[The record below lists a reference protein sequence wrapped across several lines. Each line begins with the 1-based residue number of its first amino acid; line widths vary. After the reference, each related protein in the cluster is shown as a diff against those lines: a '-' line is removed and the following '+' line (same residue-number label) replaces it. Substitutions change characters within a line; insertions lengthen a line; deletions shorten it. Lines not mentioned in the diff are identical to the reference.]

1 MNHTQQIENF
11 PESLNAFCEKYN
23 RKRYSGRAPA
33 GAHNIYH
40 LQIIDADGNVTSER
54 FAMNLLTNDG
64 FNRLSDS
71 NTNDYGAYVRLWI
84 GKTPAGQTL
93 PDPKFTDTTLTSRI
107 TTIRAVDYNN
117 QSRGYV
123 YRSWDSRTM
132 AAMQFDRESG
142 LIYQRST
149 IGTFMYDYNP
159 SGFPD
164 SVDISEVGLTFYMND
179 SDWDV
184 ETHPLSTK
192 AIVVDANGDPAPI
205 TKNKDQRLII
215 TVYFSAGIYASAI
228 NDLWSKGIYM
238 VICPAILIW
247 SALIRGTIY
256 GVYSNYYQGNCQ
268 IPNFYTSKISDVNSY
283 TGMKQRFYDAGYMGK
298 YCVNEKTNSDGSLLK
313 KRTHSISSVLFENRH
328 EYVDGIWIWDDNW
341 RFSILDDHDKLETPE
356 ELVSTKVYTNSTT
369 DMSLSRTFA
378 LPHQDLVDPNYSSSD
393 DQTNGQVR
401 YLVPR
406 STYTHYGEL
415 PVVDFNMTSSYMY
428 NHVTK
433 DWDIPDNF
441 VNAPNAWYGN
451 SFIVMTGAYLTDHNN
466 VNRWCSVF
474 INSHTDIPITAI
486 SVSVSN
492 VRIVATDAYW
502 DPSQWHEISDIK
514 HISSD
519 DNGFNCQTA
528 RYYIDITD
536 KARYMI
542 PTRNQ
547 TYHRYI
553 PEHEARTINIP
564 PNKNN
569 GDFYDRYIFDLY
581 GNPGHKVFASDKNN
595 WIAGRDYVVYP
606 DLTDTTGA
614 SDKSIFLC
622 DCQTEDYYQINDTK
636 FYGNP
641 IYRFATDDFIVV
653 MHYANN
659 KYGTDGQYRRQHQR
673 FKVFRLYDNWNDT
686 VDDPSN
692 PTGIKD
698 VYEMEFPVRANTST
712 TSINRVWL
720 SWSSKGYLVASD
732 TNGDQSVYCLNLY
745 GGQDGYTPEV
755 FKIPNAV
762 WGTVIDR
769 TSHVVYRNQDN
780 PRIVSIYDIETRT
793 VIDTFTIPD
802 GYNQTYRVTAGF
814 GDYIYF
820 TVTETSSGSLSTF
833 VYLMNEHRLVHM
845 PDWDDLALHTSTQY
859 TMTCQ
864 NIDGAYEP
872 SGGST
877 ILTFDDFMI
886 TSTCRYLGDYTYT
899 YTYVYTSKDPTNP
912 KNLAGNYITA
922 SDMRGTKGYNT
933 ANKLSVLATC
943 RDSIVLTPDG
953 KHLLWLTANKY
964 KDQGVPYYNN
974 SSVPRYASINYFVI
988 DMGYLLDG
996 NTISDVPEAQAAYW
1010 CGETNYNSGW
1020 HSAKSGG
1027 IAYWH
1032 NGIVTTNS
1040 TGVMNWFPLEGWL
1053 AHKVTGTTRTI
1064 QSYNN
1069 PRRISGKT
1077 FTYYLSNGT
1086 VDPGV

>member
-1 MNHTQQIENF
+1 MNHAQQIENF

-23 RKRYSGRAPA
+23 HKRYGGRAPA

-64 FNRLSDS
+64 FNRLSGSDTA
-71 NTNDYGAYVRLWI
+71 NYGMYVRLWI
-84 GKTPAGQTL
+84 GKTPDGQPL
-93 PDPKFTDTTLTSRI
+93 PEPTFTDTALTSRI

-117 QSRGYV
+117 QSNGYV
-123 YRSWDSRTM
+123 YRQNNLNM
-132 AAMQFDRESG
+132 FAMQFDRDSG

-149 IGTFMYDYNP
+149 VGTFMYDYNP
-159 SGFPD
+159 AGFPD
-164 SVDISEVGLTFYMND
+164 SVDISEVGLTFYQND
-179 SDWDV
+179 YDWDA
-184 ETHPLSTK
+184 ESHWLSTK
-192 AIVVDANGDPAPI
+192 ATVVDENGDPAPI

-215 TVYFSAGIYASAI
+215 TVYFSAGIYANTI
-228 NDLWSKGIYM
+228 NDLWSRGIYM

-247 SALIRGTIY
+247 PATSRGILY
-256 GVYSNYYQGNCQ
+256 GVYSNYFQGNCQ
-268 IPNFYTSKISDVNSY
+268 LPNFYNEQVNQVNPY
-283 TGMKQRFYDAGYMGK
+283 TGMKQRFYDVGYMGK
-298 YCVNEKTNSDGSLLK
+298 YCVNEQTNSDGSLLK
-313 KRTHSISSVLFENRH
+313 KRTHPISEILLENRH
-328 EYVDGIWIWDDNW
+328 EYVDGIWIWDNNW

-356 ELVSTKVYTNSTT
+356 ELVSTKVYTNSPT
-369 DMSLSRTFA
+369 DMSLSKTFA
-378 LPHQDLVDPNYSSSD
+378 LPHQDVADTSSGSD
-393 DQTNGQVR
+393 EQTSKQVR
-401 YLVPR
+401 YLVPK
-406 STYTHYGEL
+406 TWYTHYGEL

-441 VNAPNAWYGN
+441 INAPNAWYGN

-474 INSHTDIPITAI
+474 INSRTDIPITAI

-502 DPSQWHEISDIK
+502 DPSQWHEIDITN
-514 HISSD
+514 IPSD

-528 RYYIDITD
+528 KYYIDITD
-536 KARYMI
+536 KVRYMI

-547 TYHRYI
+547 TYHRYA
-553 PEHEARTINIP
+553 PTHESRTINIT

-569 GDFYDRYIFDLY
+569 GDFYGRYLLDMY
-581 GNPGHKVFASDKNN
+581 CNPGHKIFASDKNN

-622 DCQTEDYYQINDTK
+622 DCQADDYYQLNDTK

-641 IYRFATDDFIVV
+641 IYRFATDDFIVI

-673 FKVFRLYDNWNDT
+673 FRVFRLYDNWNDT

-698 VYEMEFPVRANTST
+698 VYDMEFPVRANTST

-732 TNGDQSVYCLNLY
+732 TDGDKSVYCLNLY

-755 FKIPNAV
+755 FNIPNAI
-762 WGTVIDR
+762 WGYAIDR
-769 TSHVVYRNQDN
+769 TSLVVYQHQDDNQTM
-780 PRIVSIYDIETRT
+780 SIYDLETRT
-793 VIDTFTIPD
+793 VVDTFTIPE
-802 GYNQTYRVTAGF
+802 GYTKTYRVTAGF
-814 GDYIYF
+814 SGCIYF

-833 VYLMNEHRLVHM
+833 VYLINEHRLVHM
-845 PDWDDLALHTSTQY
+845 PDWDDVALHTSTQSTY
-859 TMTCQ
+859 SCQ
-864 NIDGAYEP
+864 NIDGAYQTWD
-872 SGGST
+872 GST
-877 ILTFDDFMI
+877 ILAFDDFMI
-886 TSTCRYLGDYTYT
+886 TSSSRRLGDYSHT
-899 YTYVYTSKDPTNP
+899 YTYVYRSEDPTNP
-912 KNLAGNYITA
+912 KNLAGNYIT
-922 SDMRGTKGYNT
+922 SSEMRAVKAYKTENQV
-933 ANKLSVLATC
+933 SVMATC

-964 KDQGVPYYNN
+964 QDQGLPYWSN
-974 SSVPRYASINYFVI
+974 SSVPRYTSINYFVI
-988 DMGYLLDG
+988 DIGYLLDG
-996 NTISDVPEAQAAYW
+996 NTISDIPEHQAAYW
-1010 CGETNYNSGW
+1010 CGETSYSSGW
-1020 HSAKSGG
+1020 HYAKSGG

-1032 NGIVTTNS
+1032 NGIVTTDC
-1040 TGVMNWFPLEGWL
+1040 TGLMKWYPLEGWI

>member
-1 MNHTQQIENF
+1 MNHAQQIENF

-23 RKRYSGRAPA
+23 RKRYGDRAPA

-64 FNRLSDS
+64 FNRLSDPD
-71 NTNDYGAYVRLWI
+71 TNNFGTYVRLWI
-84 GKTPAGQTL
+84 GKTPDGQTL

-107 TTIRAVDYNN
+107 TTIRAVDYNH
-117 QSRGYV
+117 QDRGYV
-123 YRSWDSRTM
+123 YRSWDDRTM
-132 AAMQFDRESG
+132 FAMQFDRDSG

-164 SVDISEVGLTFYMND
+164 SVDISEVGLTFYMNEY
-179 SDWDV
+179 DWDV
-184 ETHPLSTK
+184 ENHPLSTK

-215 TVYFSAGIYASAI
+215 TVYFSAGIYASTI
-228 NDLWSKGIYM
+228 NDLWSKGIHM
-238 VICPAILIW
+238 VICPAILVW
-247 SALIRGTIY
+247 PALLRGTIY

-268 IPNFYTSKISDVNSY
+268 LYNFYSNRVDDLDSY
-283 TGMKQRFYDAGYMGK
+283 TGMSQRFYDAGYMGK
-298 YCVNEKTNSDGSLLK
+298 YCANEKTNSDGSLLK

-356 ELVSTKVYTNSTT
+356 ELVSTKVYTNSPT
-369 DMSLSRTFA
+369 DMSLSKTFA
-378 LPHQDLVDPNYSSSD
+378 LPHQDLVSTEARYSNE
-393 DQTNGQVR
+393 QTDGQVR
-401 YLVPR
+401 YLMQK
-406 STYTHYGEL
+406 TWYTHYGEL

-441 VNAPNAWYGN
+441 INAPNAWYGN

-474 INSHTDIPITAI
+474 INSRTDIPITAL

-502 DPSQWHEISDIK
+502 DSSQWHEIDITN
-514 HISSD
+514 IPSD

-536 KARYMI
+536 KVRYMI
-542 PTRNQ
+542 PIRNQ
-547 TYHRYI
+547 TYHKYI
-553 PEHEARTINIP
+553 PAHESRTIKIT

-569 GDFYDRYIFDLY
+569 GDFADNRYMFDIY
-581 GNPGHKVFASDKNN
+581 SNPGHKAFASDKNN

-622 DCQTEDYYQINDTK
+622 DCQADSYYQINDTK

-698 VYEMEFPVRANTST
+698 VYEMEFPVRTNTST

-732 TNGDQSVYCLNLY
+732 TDGDKSSYCLNLY
-745 GGQDGYTPEV
+745 GGQDGYTPEI
-755 FKIPNAV
+755 FNIPNAV
-762 WGTVIDR
+762 WGNVIDG
-769 TSHVVYRNQDN
+769 TSLVVYQHKDDTRTM
-780 PRIVSIYDIETRT
+780 SIYDLETRA

-802 GYNQTYRVTAGF
+802 GYTKAARVTAGF
-814 GDYIYF
+814 SGCIYF

-845 PDWDDLALHTSTQY
+845 PDWDDVALHTSEQCVH
-859 TMTCQ
+859 TCQ
-864 NIDGAYEP
+864 NIDGAYKDN
-872 SGGST
+872 GGST
-877 ILTFDDFMI
+877 ILVFDDFMI
-886 TSTCRYLGDYTYT
+886 TSSSRKIGDYAYT
-899 YTYVYTSKDPTNP
+899 YTYVYRRDDPTNP
-912 KNLAGNYITA
+912 KNLAGNYITSSEIRA
-922 SDMRGTKGYNT
+922 VKGYNT
-933 ANKLSVLATC
+933 ENRLSVLATC

-964 KDQGVPYYNN
+964 YEQGLPYWNN
-974 SSVPRYASINYFVI
+974 RSVPRFASRNYFVI
-988 DMGYLLDG
+988 DIGYLLDG
-996 NTISDVPEAQAAYW
+996 HTISDIPEYQSGYY
-1010 CGETNYNSGW
+1010 CGYGYNSTYP
-1020 HSAKSGG
+1020 KSGG
-1027 IAYWH
+1027 MVYWH
-1032 NGIVTTNS
+1032 NGIVTTDC
-1040 TGVMNWFPLEGWL
+1040 TGLMIWYPLEGWI

>member
-1 MNHTQQIENF
+1 MNHAQQIENF

-23 RKRYSGRAPA
+23 HKRYGGRAPA

-64 FNRLSDS
+64 FNRLSGSDTY
-71 NTNDYGAYVRLWI
+71 NYGLYVRLWI
-84 GKTPAGQTL
+84 GKTPDGQPL
-93 PDPKFTDTTLTSRI
+93 PEPAFTDTTLTSRI
-107 TTIRAVDYNN
+107 TTIRAVDYND
-117 QSRGYV
+117 QSKGYV
-123 YRSWDSRTM
+123 YRQNSLNM
-132 AAMQFDRESG
+132 FAMQFDRDSG

-149 IGTFMYDYNP
+149 VGTFMYDYNP

-164 SVDISEVGLTFYMND
+164 SIDISEVGLTFYYND
-179 SDWDV
+179 YDWDA
-184 ETHPLSTK
+184 ENHALSTK
-192 AIVVDANGDPAPI
+192 ATVVDENGDPAPI

-215 TVYFSAGIYASAI
+215 TVYFSAGIYASTI
-228 NDLWSKGIYM
+228 NDLWSRGIYM

-247 SALIRGTIY
+247 PATSRGILY
-256 GVYSNYYQGNCQ
+256 GVYSNYFQGNCQ
-268 IPNFYTSKISDVNSY
+268 LPNFHNEQVNQVNPY
-283 TGMKQRFYDAGYMGK
+283 TGMKQRFYDVGYMGK
-298 YCVNEKTNSDGSLLK
+298 YCVNEQTNSDGSLLK
-313 KRTHSISSVLFENRH
+313 KRTHPISEILLENRH
-328 EYVDGIWIWDDNW
+328 EYIDGIWIWDDDW

-356 ELVSTKVYTNSTT
+356 ELVSTKVYTNSPT
-369 DMSLSRTFA
+369 DMSLSKTFA
-378 LPHQDLVDPNYSSSD
+378 LPHQDVANTSSNNSD
-393 DQTNGQVR
+393 DQTNRQVR
-401 YLVPR
+401 YLVPN
-406 STYTHYGEL
+406 TWFTHYGEL

-433 DWDIPDNF
+433 DWDILDNF
-441 VNAPNAWYGN
+441 INAPNAWYGN

-466 VNRWCSVF
+466 VSRWCSVF

-486 SVSVSN
+486 SASVSN

-502 DPSQWHEISDIK
+502 DPSQWHEIDITN
-514 HISSD
+514 IPSD

-547 TYHRYI
+547 TYHRYV
-553 PEHEARTINIP
+553 PAHESRTINIT

-569 GDFYDRYIFDLY
+569 GDFYGRYLLDMY
-581 GNPGHKVFASDKNN
+581 CNPGHKIFASDKNN

-622 DCQTEDYYQINDTK
+622 DCQADDYYQLNDTK

-641 IYRFATDDFIVV
+641 IYRFATDDFIVI

-698 VYEMEFPVRANTST
+698 VYDMEFPVRANPST

-720 SWSSKGYLVASD
+720 SWSNKGYLVASD
-732 TNGDQSVYCLNLY
+732 TDGDKSVYCLNLY
-745 GGQDGYTPEV
+745 GGQDGYTPEI
-755 FKIPNAV
+755 FNIPNAL
-762 WGTVIDR
+762 WGNVIDR
-769 TSHVVYRNQDN
+769 TSLVVYQHQDDT
-780 PRIVSIYDIETRT
+780 RTMSIYDLETRT
-793 VIDTFTIPD
+793 VVDTFTIPD
-802 GYNQTYRVTAGF
+802 GYTKSSRVTVGF
-814 GDYIYF
+814 GRYIYF
-820 TVTETSSGSLSTF
+820 TVSETSSGSLSTF
-833 VYLMNEHRLVHM
+833 VYLMTEHRLVHM
-845 PDWDDLALHTSTQY
+845 PDWDDVALHLSTQTTY
-859 TMTCQ
+859 SCQ
-864 NIDGAYEP
+864 NIDGAYNVN
-872 SGGST
+872 GGST
-877 ILTFDDFMI
+877 ILAFDDFMI
-886 TSTCRYLGDYTYT
+886 TSSSRKIGDYNYT
-899 YTYVYTSKDPTNP
+899 YTYVYTSEDPTNP
-912 KNLAGNYITA
+912 KNLSGNYIT
-922 SDMRGTKGYNT
+922 SSEMRAVKSYNT
-933 ANKLSVLATC
+933 ENQVSVMATC

-964 KDQGVPYYNN
+964 QDQGLPYWAN
-974 SSVPRYASINYFVI
+974 SSVPRYTSINYLVI
-988 DMGYLLDG
+988 DIGYLLDG
-996 NTISDVPEAQAAYW
+996 NKISDIPEYQSGYY
-1010 CGETNYNSGW
+1010 CGDASISYNSW
-1020 HSAKSGG
+1020 HYAKSGG
-1027 IAYWH
+1027 ITYWH
-1032 NGIVTTNS
+1032 NGIVTTDC
-1040 TGVMNWFPLEGWL
+1040 TGLMIWYPLEGWL
-1053 AHKVTGTTRTI
+1053 PHKVTGTTRTI

-1069 PRRISGKT
+1069 PRKISGKT

>member
-1 MNHTQQIENF
+1 MNHAQQIENF

-23 RKRYSGRAPA
+23 HKRYGGCAPA

-64 FNRLSDS
+64 FNRLSGSD
-71 NTNDYGAYVRLWI
+71 TNNYGLYVRLWI
-84 GKTPAGQTL
+84 GKTPDGQQL
-93 PDPKFTDTTLTSRI
+93 PEPAFTDTTLTSRI
-107 TTIRAVDYNN
+107 TTIRAVDYND

-123 YRSWDSRTM
+123 NRQNSLNM
-132 AAMQFDRESG
+132 FAMQFDRDSG

-179 SDWDV
+179 YDWEV

-192 AIVVDANGDPAPI
+192 ATVVDENGDPAPI

-215 TVYFSAGIYASAI
+215 TVYFSAGIYASTI

-247 SALIRGTIY
+247 PATSRGILY
-256 GVYSNYYQGNCQ
+256 GVYSNYFQGNCQ
-268 IPNFYTSKISDVNSY
+268 LPNFYTASASEVNSY
-283 TGMKQRFYDAGYMGK
+283 TGMKQRFYDVGYMGK
-298 YCVNEKTNSDGSLLK
+298 YCVNEQTNSDGSLLK
-313 KRTHSISSVLFENRH
+313 KRTHPISDVLFENRH
-328 EYVDGIWIWDDNW
+328 EYVDGIWIWDNNW

-356 ELVSTKVYTNSTT
+356 ELVSTKVYTNSPT
-369 DMSLSRTFA
+369 DMSLSKTFA
-378 LPHQDLVDPNYSSSD
+378 LPHQDFASTEGSSN
-393 DQTNGQVR
+393 DQTDAQVR
-401 YLVPR
+401 YLVPK
-406 STYTHYGEL
+406 TWYTHYGEL

-441 VNAPNAWYGN
+441 INAPNAWYGN

-466 VNRWCSVF
+466 VNRWCAVF

-492 VRIVATDAYW
+492 VRIVATNAYW
-502 DPSQWHEISDIK
+502 DPSQWHEISDIN

-547 TYHRYI
+547 TCHRYV
-553 PEHEARTINIP
+553 PAYESRTINIT
-564 PNKNN
+564 PNKNDGEFN
-569 GDFYDRYIFDLY
+569 DRWMFETYR
-581 GNPGHKVFASDKNN
+581 NPGHKMFVSDKNN

-622 DCQTEDYYQINDTK
+622 DCDTDTYYQTNDTK

-641 IYRFATDDFIVV
+641 IYRFATDDFIVI

-673 FKVFRLYDNWNDT
+673 FRVFRLYDNWNDT

-698 VYEMEFPVRANTST
+698 VYDMEFPVRANTST
-712 TSINRVWL
+712 TSIDRVWL

-732 TNGDQSVYCLNLY
+732 TDGDKSTYCLSLY
-745 GGQDGYTPEV
+745 SGQDGYTPEV
-755 FKIPNAV
+755 FKIPNAI
-762 WGTVIDR
+762 WGYAIDR
-769 TSHVVYRNQDN
+769 TSRVVYQHQDDNQTM
-780 PRIVSIYDIETRT
+780 SIYDLETRT

-802 GYNQTYRVTAGF
+802 GYTKTARVTAGF

-845 PDWDDLALHTSTQY
+845 PDWDDVALHVSTQY
-859 TMTCQ
+859 AHTCQ
-864 NIDGAYEP
+864 NIDGAYAVN
-872 SGGST
+872 GGST
-877 ILTFDDFMI
+877 ILAFDDFMI
-886 TSTCRYLGDYTYT
+886 TSSSRKIGDYCYT
-899 YTYVYTSKDPTNP
+899 YTYVYRSTDPTNP
-912 KNLAGNYITA
+912 KNLAGNYIT
-922 SDMRGTKGYNT
+922 SSEMRAVKSYKTENQ
-933 ANKLSVLATC
+933 LSVLATC

-953 KHLLWLTANKY
+953 KHLLWLTTNKY
-964 KDQGVPYYNN
+964 WDQGLPYWYNP
-974 SSVPRYASINYFVI
+974 SIPRYASRNYFVI
-988 DMGYLLDG
+988 DIGYLLDG
-996 NTISDVPEAQAAYW
+996 NTISDIPEYQSGYY
-1010 CGETNYNSGW
+1010 CGHGYNGTYT
-1020 HSAKSGG
+1020 KSGG
-1027 IAYWH
+1027 MAYWH
-1032 NGIVTTNS
+1032 NGIVTTDC
-1040 TGVMNWFPLEGWL
+1040 TGLMIWYPLEGWL

>member
-1 MNHTQQIENF
+1 MNHAQQIENF

-23 RKRYSGRAPA
+23 HKRYGGRAPA

-64 FNRLSDS
+64 FNRLSGSDTY
-71 NTNDYGAYVRLWI
+71 NYGLYVRLWI
-84 GKTPAGQTL
+84 GKTPDGQPL
-93 PDPKFTDTTLTSRI
+93 PEPAFTDTTLTSRI
-107 TTIRAVDYNN
+107 TTIRAVDYND

-123 YRSWDSRTM
+123 YRQNSLNM
-132 AAMQFDRESG
+132 FAMQFDRDSG

-149 IGTFMYDYNP
+149 VGTFMYDYNP

-164 SVDISEVGLTFYMND
+164 SVDISEVGLTFYYND
-179 SDWDV
+179 YDWDA
-184 ETHPLSTK
+184 ENQALSTK
-192 AIVVDANGDPAPI
+192 ATVVDENGDPAPI

-215 TVYFSAGIYASAI
+215 TVYFSAGIYASTI
-228 NDLWSKGIYM
+228 NDLWSRGIYM

-247 SALIRGTIY
+247 PAISRGILY
-256 GVYSNYYQGNCQ
+256 GVYSNYFQGNCQ
-268 IPNFYTSKISDVNSY
+268 LPNFYNEQVNQVNPY
-283 TGMKQRFYDAGYMGK
+283 TGMKQRFYDVGYMGK
-298 YCVNEKTNSDGSLLK
+298 YCVNEQTNSDGSLLK
-313 KRTHSISSVLFENRH
+313 KRTHPISEILLENRH
-328 EYVDGIWIWDDNW
+328 EYIDGIWIWDDDW

-356 ELVSTKVYTNSTT
+356 ELVSTKVYTNSPT
-369 DMSLSRTFA
+369 DMSLSKTFA
-378 LPHQDLVDPNYSSSD
+378 LPHQDVADTSSSYSD
-393 DQTNGQVR
+393 EQTRQVR
-401 YLVPR
+401 YLVPK
-406 STYTHYGEL
+406 TWFTHYGEL

-441 VNAPNAWYGN
+441 INAPNAWYGN

-486 SVSVSN
+486 SASVSN

-502 DPSQWHEISDIK
+502 DPSQWHEIDITN
-514 HISSD
+514 IPSD

-542 PTRNQ
+542 PIRNQ
-547 TYHRYI
+547 TCHRYV
-553 PEHEARTINIP
+553 PAHESRTIHIT

-569 GDFYDRYIFDLY
+569 GDFNGRYLLDMY
-581 GNPGHKVFASDKNN
+581 CNPGHKIFASDKNN

-622 DCQTEDYYQINDTK
+622 DCQADDYYQLNDTK

-641 IYRFATDDFIVV
+641 IYRFATDDFIVI

-698 VYEMEFPVRANTST
+698 AYDMEFPVRANTST

-732 TNGDQSVYCLNLY
+732 TDGDLSSYCLNLY

-755 FKIPNAV
+755 FKIPNAI
-762 WGTVIDR
+762 WGNAIDR
-769 TSHVVYRNQDN
+769 TSLVVYQHQDDHQTM
-780 PRIVSIYDIETRT
+780 SIYDLETRT

-802 GYNQTYRVTAGF
+802 GYTKSARVTAGF
-814 GDYIYF
+814 SGCIYF

-845 PDWDDLALHTSTQY
+845 PDWDDVALHTSTQSTY
-859 TMTCQ
+859 SCQ
-864 NIDGAYEP
+864 NIDGAYQTNN
-872 SGGST
+872 GST
-877 ILTFDDFMI
+877 ILAFDDFMI
-886 TSTCRYLGDYTYT
+886 TSSCRRLGDYSHT
-899 YTYVYTSKDPTNP
+899 YTYVYRSEDPTNP
-912 KNLAGNYITA
+912 KNLSGNYIT
-922 SDMRGTKGYNT
+922 SSEMRAVKGYLTENQV
-933 ANKLSVLATC
+933 SVMATC

-964 KDQGVPYYNN
+964 QDQGVPYWSN
-974 SSVPRYASINYFVI
+974 SSVPRFASRNYFVI
-988 DMGYLLDG
+988 DIGYLLDG
-996 NTISDVPEAQAAYW
+996 NKISDIPEYQSGYY
-1010 CGETNYNSGW
+1010 CGETSVSSTW
-1020 HSAKSGG
+1020 HYAKSGG
-1027 IAYWH
+1027 MAYWH
-1032 NGIVTTNS
+1032 NGIVTTDC
-1040 TGVMNWFPLEGWL
+1040 TGLMIWYPLEGWI

-1069 PRRISGKT
+1069 PRKISGKT